1 MPDCICFRGSFFL
14 LVCFIAGKHTQIN
27 TRVPNLVE
35 HCLQYRWCFPCC
47 SSMFQVFHCSMFL
60 WGLFQTAVNPYG
72 SWTAFI
78 SISTSFAIASS
89 SSSSGPVLRRL
100 EIQCEGRDWWQPPV
114 CHTSTNLNSTNYTIS
129 IALYSWHAGY
139 ISWLFGGLIPVNSL
153 SHRFEI
159 HCCEELPNVV
169 DHFPGG
175 MGMWSQVLP
184 VQLMFFFAT
193 QVCFQQIK

>member
-1 MPDCICFRGSFFL
+1 MFQRIVFL

-47 SSMFQVFHCSMFL
+47 SSMFQVFHCSIFL

-72 SWTAFI
+72 SWTAFV

-114 CHTSTNLNSTNYTIS
+114 CYTSTNLNSTNYTIS

-153 SHRFEI
+153 SHRFEGFI
-159 HCCEELPNVV
+159 VV
-169 DHFPGG
+169 KNCRMLSIISPGAWACDPRFYLSNWCFFCHPSLFP
-175 MGMWSQVLP
+175 
-184 VQLMFFFAT
+184 T
-193 QVCFQQIK
+193 D